1 MNWTIKLVNDAVGS
15 MNYRARPKRRGVVRR
30 PQTAEDV
37 EKRWADLK
45 AKSDKANKG
54 IGDK

>member
-15 MNYRARPKRRGVVRR
+15 MNYRAQPTRRMIRR
-30 PQTAEDV
+30 PITAEDV
-37 EKRWADLK
+37 EKRWAELK
-45 AKSDKANKG
+45 EKSDKANKG